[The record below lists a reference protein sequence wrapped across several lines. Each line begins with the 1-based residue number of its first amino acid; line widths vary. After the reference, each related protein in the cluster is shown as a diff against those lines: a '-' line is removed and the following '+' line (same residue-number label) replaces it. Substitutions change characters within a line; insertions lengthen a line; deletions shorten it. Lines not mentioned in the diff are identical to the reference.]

1 MTSIAG
7 VSQTR
12 HAEHVYL
19 SFLTGTCKPLLG
31 DYHVI
36 ANYCCQYMLELED
49 ASFEATRL
57 VVSDESLSAVMAQP
71 IECKTNSTHIT
82 SGIPD
87 WCTRR

>member
-1 MTSIAG
+1 
-7 VSQTR
+7 
-12 HAEHVYL
+12 
-19 SFLTGTCKPLLG
+19 
-31 DYHVI
+31 
-36 ANYCCQYMLELED
+36 MLELED